1 MNQPS
6 QPNKFLG
13 IISILAGIFL
23 LLCGLVATG
32 GYLGLPFILA
42 GEDLLTPQLGQIAAI
57 FLGLV
62 IGSLALFHGFGSLM
76 NRPSRPLK
84 LPPFYFFLIVF
95 AVVLGLGNVLFNFH
109 AAEVYLFPLLFALG
123 AALPTIVVLAWAG
136 RRLGWPVSWRQ
147 GSLAF
152 VSGST
157 FSIFIAIALETVLP
171 YFIYLLVLPLEFV
184 AYSFS
189 ELAWGSPGFIE
200 RLFTSPLILVFLVV
214 VAFQA
219 PIPEEFAKALGP
231 GLMGKRIHSE
241 RGAFFLGLASGAGF
255 AILENMLY
263 EGLYASWSGWSWGGI
278 TALRAIGSVMHP
290 LCTGIIVLA
299 LFRERER
306 KPGWFGRL
314 GRAFL
319 ISVGLHTLWNG
330 GFEALLYL
338 TGIDY
343 YGGVGPSLS
352 IYGLYIEVLLVVYLL
367 ILSAGLWWLFRRIV
381 NDLTEQVEPVLETV
395 LVSRRSLAF
404 WAVACVLV
412 IVPIGAA
419 LGPAWNEIRAVVLG
433 GL

>member
-6 QPNKFLG
+6 QPSKFLG
-13 IISILAGIFL
+13 IVSILAGIFL
-23 LLCGLVATG
+23 LLCGLLATG
-32 GYLGLPFILA
+32 GYLGLPYILA
-42 GEDLLTPQLGQIAAI
+42 GDDLLTPQLGQIAAI
-57 FLGLV
+57 FLGLI
-62 IGSLALFHGFGSLM
+62 IGSFALLHGFGSLLG
-76 NRPSRPLK
+76 RPSRPLK

-95 AVVLGLGNVLFNFH
+95 AITLGLGNILLNFQVS
-109 AAEVYLFPLLFALG
+109 EIYLFPPLFALG
-123 AALPTIVVLAWAG
+123 AALPTIAVLAWAG
-136 RRLGWPVSWRQ
+136 RRLGWSVSWRQ

-157 FSIFIAIALETVLP
+157 LSILIAIVLETILP

-189 ELAWGSPGFIE
+189 ELAWGSPGVIE
-200 RLFTSPLILVFLVV
+200 RLFTSPLILVSLLV

-231 GLMGKRIHSE
+231 GMMGKRIHSE

-263 EGLYASWSGWSWGGI
+263 EGIYASWSGWSWGGI

-338 TGIDY
+338 SGIDY
-343 YGGVGPSLS
+343 YG
-352 IYGLYIEVLLVVYLL
+352 
-367 ILSAGLWWLFRRIV
+367 
-381 NDLTEQVEPVLETV
+381 
-395 LVSRRSLAF
+395 
-404 WAVACVLV
+404 
-412 IVPIGAA
+412 
-419 LGPAWNEIRAVVLG
+419 
-433 GL
+433 